1 MFNYVGYSLTV
12 SSGKNNRLKGL
23 RFKVFYQ
30 NVVTMVKIALKKI
43 LLNNHL
49 NLLSQTC
56 LI

>member
-1 MFNYVGYSLTV
+1 MFSYVGYSLTV

-23 RFKVFYQ
+23 GFKVFYQ